1 MNARPP
7 RIRRTLAVL
16 ACLAALPLSSCSTS
30 DLARVAMNP
39 SPEAALSSMARARA
53 ARYASDPSRIAT
65 DIDRA
70 ERQFERLVALL
81 RGEVEQTWGRDEVL
95 TPSKRRYVKYTDNYK
110 SRAIVQFDRGRVT
123 VETVAQDRPA
133 ERLRAAIVTTLLTP
147 DDPRAVDLYS
157 ARRVELRGRPYLY
170 GLVRDQNGR
179 IIDRPERAEAYAD
192 HLVRRSSR
200 TRTVSTSNGSR
211 TARYVRFDLVS
222 DYRSRQARRYE
233 PLVRRYAARYGVS
246 ESLVF
251 AVMKTESAFNPFAVS
266 SAPAYGLMQLVP
278 RTGGRDA
285 FRHVKGYDHVPSKQY
300 LFKPANNIE
309 LGTAY
314 LGLIQRK
321 YLAGIQDPVAREYCT
336 ISAYNG
342 GAGNVLRTF
351 SRDRRQA
358 VRVINRLGP
367 SRVYRK
373 LRDDHPRQ
381 ETRRYLVKVLEARR
395 RFVNI

>member
-1 MNARPP
+1 MRKHPF
-7 RIRRTLAVL
+7 RSRRTLAAL
-16 ACLAALPLSSCSTS
+16 ACLAALPLSSCSTY
-30 DLARVAMNP
+30 DLARVAMSP
-39 SPEAALSSMARARA
+39 TPEAAVTSMARARA
-53 ARYASDPSRIAT
+53 ARYAANPERLAD

-70 ERQFERLVALL
+70 ERQFERLAALL

-95 TPSKRRYVKYTDNYK
+95 TPGKRRYVKYTDNYK
-110 SRAIVQFDRGRVT
+110 SRAIVHFDRGRVT
-123 VETVAQDRPA
+123 VETVAQERPA

-157 ARRVELRGRPYLY
+157 DRRVELRGRPYLY

-179 IIDRPERAEAYAD
+179 IIDRPGRAEAYAD
-192 HLVRRSSR
+192 YLVRRAVG
-200 TRTVSTSNGSR
+200 TRTVSTSRGSR

-233 PLVRRYAARYGVS
+233 PLVRRYAERYRVS

-251 AVMKTESAFNPFAVS
+251 AVMKTESGFNPFAVS

-278 RTGGRDA
+278 GTGGRDA

-300 LFKPANNIE
+300 LFEPANNIE
-309 LGTAY
+309 LGAAY

-395 RFVNI
+395 